1 MEKSFKLPNNLSI
14 EGREYD
20 AGDIFVE
27 AVPKH
32 VAIIMDGNGRWA
44 TMRGKPRTYGH
55 YAGAEVLRTIVKTA
69 DALGVKAI
77 TAYAF
82 STENWKRPKI
92 EVKILM
98 SLIDT
103 YLTRE
108 IDEFNKNNVRVI
120 FSGDKSDLPVKLQD
134 KMLATTEITSK
145 NTGLVLNIAI
155 NYGSRAELL
164 RATKLIA
171 QDVGNGNL
179 KVDDIKE
186 DIFEDYLYTKGLGSV
201 DLLIRPGG
209 DLRISNFMLWQ
220 IAYAEI
226 WFTDKFWPEFTPELL
241 IQAVKDFQARDR
253 RFGGLNKK

>member
-1 MEKSFKLPNNLSI
+1 MEKALRLSTNLQI
-14 EGREYD
+14 EGKEYD

-44 TMRGKPRTYGH
+44 TFRGKPRTYGH

-69 DALGVKAI
+69 DALGIKAI

-82 STENWKRPKI
+82 STENWKRPKV
-92 EVKILM
+92 EVNILM

-103 YLTRE
+103 YLTKE
-108 IDEFNKNNVRVI
+108 INEFNKNNVRVI
-120 FSGDKSDLPVKLQD
+120 FSGDRSDLPKKLQD
-134 KMLATTEITSK
+134 KMLSTTEITK
-145 NTGLVLNIAI
+145 NNNGLTLNLAI
-155 NYGSRAELL
+155 NYGSRAEIL

-171 QDVGNGNL
+171 QDVNAGNIQL
-179 KVDDIKE
+179 DDIKE
-186 DIFEDYLYTKGLGSV
+186 DLFERYLYTQGLGPV
-201 DLLIRPGG
+201 DLMIRPGG
-209 DLRISNFMLWQ
+209 DMRISNFLLWQ

-226 WFTDKFWPEFTPELL
+226 WLTKTFWPDFTPELL